1 MNIRSSIAVIKSTF
15 CNYFAAQMVQNFFP
29 CKCIILVWHILINFS
44 TGFWKFTLQTQKV
57 RLPQQPKK
65 RLMESLVSGSF

>member
-1 MNIRSSIAVIKSTF
+1 MNIRLSIAVIKSTF

-29 CKCIILVWHILINFS
+29 SKCIILVWHILINFS